1 MRRFPELL
9 AGCLHWAVERELVR
23 KALGR
28 GCAKGHGTF
37 RGRKE
42 IWGSWEAHARAVVDC
57 WGDERCVSEMH
68 PSLPEHRPQDM
79 TNQESPPSPHEALW
93 GQFPERSPKS
103 QLQG

>member
-93 GQFPERSPKS
+93 GQFPEHSP
-103 QLQG
+103 